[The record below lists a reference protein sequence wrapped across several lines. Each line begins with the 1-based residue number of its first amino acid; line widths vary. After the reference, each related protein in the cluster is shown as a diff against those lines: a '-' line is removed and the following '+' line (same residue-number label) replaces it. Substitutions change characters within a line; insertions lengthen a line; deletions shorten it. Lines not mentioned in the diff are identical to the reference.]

1 MLEVGLHMQE
11 NDIQPDSDGYGLSS
25 KILLP
30 FELPTSVYGAML
42 AIWHSRPD
50 LQKHFPLH
58 HGQPKQYLRFL
69 AWCTTF
75 GRKRYRLLNSIPEWD
90 DELGQPIE
98 LPYIK
103 NDIWSKTFSVDQYLY
118 GVAKQHFNL
127 APIFKSKSAR
137 RQAAIGYWRGDR
149 HKYNLPM
156 PKVWRYQA
164 IKESFSDLENFV
176 KKLSFGQFSA
186 AANIN
191 TYIEKYQLNDVRQ
204 YYSESVDADEKPSI
218 VSLSKDIDQRGPR
231 LSTPLLKLSMLR
243 GLKGQIP
250 DQSQKKSV
258 TSKIP
263 IKQRTLEDIN
273 FSFGVNL
280 YGYAQGELGIGE
292 DVRLVAK
299 ALDAHNVPFCI
310 INIRPGD
317 TVSQKDNTVDHWIV
331 DQPKYAI
338 NLFCTTGTEQVTYA
352 CLLGMDHYYNR
363 YNIGLWPWEL
373 PEWPG
378 SCHHA
383 YDAVDE
389 IWGISQYTANAY
401 RSTEKPVRT
410 MSLPVEVD
418 DIADLRRKD
427 FHLPEKDYLFIFSF
441 DFNSTLIRKN
451 PEAVFRAFK
460 LAFPNKAEK
469 VGLVLKVS
477 HSKKMDWQWKNLK
490 NLIKTDPRIHL
501 IEETL
506 RRPEV
511 LSLYQCCDC
520 FVSLHRAEGFGR
532 GIAEA
537 LLLDLQVIATNFSG
551 NLDYC
556 TDDRV
561 GLVNYKLKKVGIN
574 EYFNSDG
581 LEWAEPDI
589 DHAAEIMREI
599 YQKPKLVSETNI
611 DFSPE
616 KTGELYVQRLNEIRK
631 QLNI

>member
-1 MLEVGLHMQE
+1 MVE
-11 NDIQPDSDGYGLSS
+11 NDIQSGSDGYGLLL
-25 KILLP
+25 KISLP

-58 HGQPKQYLRFL
+58 QGQPKQYLRFL

-75 GRKRYRLLNSIPEWD
+75 GRKRYRLLNSLPEWD

-103 NDIWSKTFSVDQYLY
+103 NDIWTKTFSVDQYLC

-127 APIFKSKSAR
+127 TPILKSKSAR
-137 RQAAIGYWRGDR
+137 RQAAISYWRGDR
-149 HKYNLPM
+149 HKYNLPK
-156 PKVWRYQA
+156 PKGWRYQTL
-164 IKESFSDLENFV
+164 KESFSDFESFV
-176 KKLSFGQFSA
+176 KKLSFGQLRAST
-186 AANIN
+186 NIN
-191 TYIEKYQLNDVRQ
+191 VYIDKYQLHDVRQ
-204 YYSESVDADEKPSI
+204 YYLDSVDVSEKPSI
-218 VSLSKDIDQRGPR
+218 VSLSKEIDQRGPKF
-231 LSTPLLKLSMLR
+231 STPILKLSILR
-243 GLKGQIP
+243 ESKHQIP
-250 DQSQKKSV
+250 NQSQKKSV
-258 TSKIP
+258 TSKIL
-263 IKQRTLEDIN
+263 IKQRSFEDIK
-273 FSFGVNL
+273 FPFGVNL
-280 YGYAQGELGIGE
+280 YGYAQGEFGIGE

-299 ALDAHNVPFCI
+299 ALNVHNIPFCI
-310 INIRPGD
+310 INIRPGN
-317 TVSQKDNTVDHWIV
+317 TVSQKDNSVDHWIV

-352 CLLGMDHYYNR
+352 CLLGMDHYHNR

-401 RSTEKPVRT
+401 RSTYKPVHT

-418 DIADLRRKD
+418 DIANLGRKD
-427 FHLPEKDYLFIFSF
+427 FNLPEKDYLFIFSF

-451 PEAVFRAFK
+451 PEAVFQAFK

-477 HSKKMDWQWKNLK
+477 HAKKMNRQWKNLK
-490 NLIKTDPRIHL
+490 KLIKADSRIHL
-501 IEETL
+501 IEQTL

-511 LSLYQCCDC
+511 LSLYRCCNC

-537 LLLDLQVIATNFSG
+537 LLLDLQVIATGFSG

-561 GLVNYKLKKVGIN
+561 GLVRYKLKKVAAN

-599 YQKPKLVSETNI
+599 YQKPKFISETNI
-611 DFSPE
+611 DFSPK
-616 KTGELYVQRLNEIRK
+616 KTGKLYVERLNEIRK
-631 QLNI
+631 QLKI